1 MDRQKLI
8 MDQRFLTLSKKIP
21 QWLFRLIASAVI
33 VGIVTFVLKKVES
46 GLQIQLIA
54 LLYLLPVLGCTM
66 FWGLTFGIVAG
77 FLSFLAFNY
86 YFIQPY
92 FTLTVHQT
100 QDLITLIVFLIV
112 SVVVSQL
119 VGQAR
124 AAERLAK
131 KREWEA
137 MRLYELNTAL
147 AGLTEVHA
155 ILQAV
160 SLKLI
165 ETFHFQ
171 QVEISTNNTSAAG
184 AIITRLPL
192 DGGKKEPCDLSLSM
206 FTARNTEGEIRLWF
220 DQENLSL
227 EETRLL
233 AAFNNQAALAIERAR
248 LFQQQQLARVLE
260 ESDRVK
266 TSLLSSVSHELRTPL
281 AVIKAASSSLCNGT
295 IEWDSAARL
304 ELVETI
310 DEEADALNQLVGN
323 LLDMSRIEAGVLH
336 PLKHW
341 NSIPEI
347 VKGVREKLKSQLRRH
362 PVTSEFSGDFPLVP
376 TDYMMM
382 EQVFTNLFSNSIK
395 YAPENTPIRIFAG
408 VKGDQALITVSNQS
422 PNVPEEHLKHIFD
435 KFHRVTEADKITGT
449 GLGLSICKGFIEAH
463 EGKIWAENLSDGLAF
478 NILLPLTL
486 EGERPKMPGDETDG

>member
-1 MDRQKLI
+1 
-8 MDQRFLTLSKKIP
+8 MDQRFLAFTKSIP
-21 QWLFRLIASAVI
+21 QWLFRLLASAAI
-33 VGIVTFVLKKVES
+33 VGFVTFVLKKVES

-66 FWGLTFGIVAG
+66 FWGLTFGIIAG

-86 YFIQPY
+86 FFIQPY

-155 ILQAV
+155 IMQAV
-160 SLKLI
+160 CVKLI
-165 ETFHFQ
+165 DTFHFQ
-171 QVEISTNNTSAAG
+171 QVEISTTDTSAAR
-184 AIITRLPL
+184 AIIARLPL

-206 FTARNTEGEIRLWF
+206 FTTRNTEGEIHLWF

-248 LFQQQQLARVLE
+248 LFQQEQLARVLE

-336 PLKHW
+336 PMKQW
-341 NSIPEI
+341 NSISEI
-347 VKGVREKLKSQLRRH
+347 VKGVSQKMKSHLRRH
-362 PVTSEFSGDFPLVP
+362 SVTSEFSEDFPLVP

-395 YAPENTPIRIFAG
+395 YAPENTPIRISAT
-408 VKGDQALITVSNQS
+408 VKGDQAFITVSNQS

-435 KFHRVTEADKITGT
+435 KFYRVTEADKITGT

-463 EGKIWAENLSDGLAF
+463 DGKIWAENLPNGLAF

-486 EGERPKMPGDETDG
+486 EGEGPKMPGDETDG

>member
-1 MDRQKLI
+1 MIMTKNFSILI
-8 MDQRFLTLSKKIP
+8 KKIP
-21 QWLFRLIASAVI
+21 YWLFRLIASAAI
-33 VGIVTFVLKKVES
+33 VGLLTFILKKVES

-66 FWGLTFGIVAG
+66 FWGLTFGIIAG

-155 ILQAV
+155 ILQTV
-160 SLKLI
+160 STKLI

-171 QVEISTNNTSAAG
+171 QVDISANNIPG
-184 AIITRLPL
+184 GGVITTRQPL
-192 DGGKKEPCDLSLSM
+192 DGRREEPCDLSLSM
-206 FTARNTEGEIRLWF
+206 FTARNTEGEIHLWF
-220 DQENLSL
+220 DQEDLSL

-248 LFQQQQLARVLE
+248 LFQQEQLARVLE

-281 AVIKAASSSLCNGT
+281 AVIKAASSSLSNGT
-295 IEWDSAARL
+295 VEWDSAARQ
-304 ELVETI
+304 ELVVTI

-323 LLDMSRIEAGVLH
+323 LLDMSRIEAGALH
-336 PLKHW
+336 PLKQW
-341 NSIPEI
+341 NSILEI
-347 VKGVREKLKSQLRRH
+347 VKGVSGKMQSQLRRH
-362 PVTSEFSGDFPLVP
+362 PVTCDFSEDFPLLP

-395 YAPENTPIRIFAG
+395 YAPENTPIRISAR
-408 VKGDQALITVSNQS
+408 VVDDQAVITVSNQS
-422 PNVPEEHLKHIFD
+422 PNVREEHLKHIFD
-435 KFHRVTEADKITGT
+435 KFYRVTKADKITGT

-463 EGKIWAENLSDGLAF
+463 EGRIWAENLPDGFAF
-478 NILLPLTL
+478 NITLPLTL
-486 EGERPKMPGDETDG
+486 EGERPKLPGNETDG